1 VYAKTLSPGQH
12 RNHVAQIFGFTLYYM
27 GIGFV
32 LIVYAIFGGVAVV
45 GGGVAFATAARL
57 LLKDSPERSIFARRA
72 AFFPLKC
79 ALWAALIFVVQA
91 VVNVTLLH
99 RDAGLGDGFH
109 IPLPDHYAITYI
121 DVTDYGF
128 VYNPRTQLDGD
139 SPREQQDAID
149 AVRFLQMQGRFLA
162 GSADTQLNKHF
173 GQPGAPVDQFFV
185 IDTVTNKRTEFASQQ
200 DLAAWA
206 ASHGFKLNL
215 EPIAD
220 FYTRYRWTW
229 FDGLAAATLLIP
241 PAIAFWL
248 LARSVLRA
256 RRRAHLQMAPA
267 SASG

>member
-1 VYAKTLSPGQH
+1 
-12 RNHVAQIFGFTLYYM
+12 M
-27 GIGFV
+27 GIFFV
-32 LIVYAIFGGVAVV
+32 LIIYAVVGGVAVV
-45 GGGVAFATAARL
+45 IGGSALYITAWL
-57 LLKDSPERSIFARRA
+57 LLKNSTERSIFARRA

-99 RDAGLGDGFH
+99 RDVGLGDGFH
-109 IPLPDHYAITYI
+109 IPLPDNYAISYI

-128 VYNPRTQLDGD
+128 VYNPRTQLDET
-139 SPREQQDAID
+139 SPREQEDAVFD
-149 AVRFLQMQGRFLA
+149 VRFLQMQGRFLA

-173 GQPGAPVDQFFV
+173 GLPGAPVDQFFV
-185 IDTVTNKRTEFASQQ
+185 IDTVTNKRTEFASEQ

-241 PAIAFWL
+241 PPIAFWL

>member
-1 VYAKTLSPGQH
+1 
-12 RNHVAQIFGFTLYYM
+12 M
-27 GIGFV
+27 
-32 LIVYAIFGGVAVV
+32 GGVAVV
-45 GGGVAFATAARL
+45 TGGSAIAITAWL
-57 LLKDSPERSIFARRA
+57 LLKNSTERSTFARRA

-91 VVNVTLLH
+91 VVNVTLLN
-99 RDAGLGDGFH
+99 RDAGLGDSFN
-109 IPLPDHYAITYI
+109 IPLPDHYAICYI
-121 DVTDYGF
+121 DETEYGLL
-128 VYNPRTQLDGD
+128 YNPRTQLDQS
-139 SPREQQDAID
+139 SPRVQQDAID

-162 GSADTQLNKHF
+162 GSADTQFSKHF
-173 GQPGAPVDQFFV
+173 GLPGATVDQFFV
-185 IDTVTNKRTEFASQQ
+185 IDTVTNERTEFASEQ

-206 ASHGFKLNL
+206 SAHGFKLNL

-267 SASG
+267 SAPG